1 MKTSYPQRKIA
12 AYGVL
17 RQAGVESPM
26 SIENQSAASR
36 QFVASAPAASAGFM
50 EKYVGKSGRGSV
62 YMWLGFAAFAA
73 ISVLSV
79 VLGSPAL
86 LWGMMAVLLVLSGVW
101 GVYFFM
107 HSRRKF
113 VLTLTGDGLSID
125 RRPGDVYSFADA
137 QLGAWVQSGVALHLQ
152 SGRRRFLLGGKDG
165 RVGPAA
171 PLDAPPV
178 QAVDA
183 YLSNSDF
190 DQLLSLSGR
199 WSSARAPRAGE
210 PTRCLLFPNPLLIQS
225 AGPFAFRKKHRLT
238 GSSLLRLQLVVD
250 FDGDAIRVID
260 PASNAVTASASL
272 ARVTAAQA
280 TYKLRARGVPNLGL
294 DVENVAE
301 GLAEQSVASYLS
313 TMPGVAVGVP
323 GIKPLTIGCREFKG
337 MQLRFSW
344 RGRVPVT
351 NDPPDYAVSAADWLT
366 LTEKL
371 GLSSSLKDVAADLR

>member
-1 MKTSYPQRKIA
+1 MKTRYPQGKIA

-17 RQAGVESPM
+17 RQAGVVSPM

-62 YMWLGFAAFAA
+62 WMWLGFAAFAG

-79 VLGSPAL
+79 VMGKPAL
-86 LWGMMAVLLVLSGVW
+86 LKGLLAVMLLGSAAF

-107 HSRRKF
+107 SSRRKF
-113 VLTLTGDGLSID
+113 VLTLAGDGLAID

-152 SGRRRFLLGGKDG
+152 SGRRHFLLGGKDG
-165 RVGPAA
+165 RVGPST

-178 QAVDA
+178 SAVDA
-183 YLSNSDF
+183 YLSDSDF
-190 DQLLSLSGR
+190 DQLLSVSGR
-199 WSSARAPRAGE
+199 WNRAPRAGE

-225 AGPFAFRKKHRLT
+225 AGSFAFRKKHRLT
-238 GSSLLRLQLVVD
+238 GSAMLRLQLVVD
-250 FDGDAIRVID
+250 FDGDAIRVTD
-260 PASNAVTASASL
+260 PNSNTVTASASL
-272 ARVTAAQA
+272 SQVTAAPG
-280 TYKLRARGVPNLGL
+280 TYKLRNRGVPNLGL
-294 DVENVAE
+294 DASNVAE
-301 GLAEQSVASYLS
+301 GLGEQAVAGYLS
-313 TMPGVAVGVP
+313 TMPAIALGVP

-344 RGRVPVT
+344 RGNVPVT
-351 NDPPDYAVSAADWLT
+351 HDPPDYAVSAADWLT
-366 LTEKL
+366 LTEKC
-371 GLSSSLKDVAADLR
+371 GLSTSLKDVAGELR